1 MGTRAKR
8 RSTAARCVRREVLM
22 GLVWEVLVAVWR
34 AAAQGSG
41 FIFPF

>member
-1 MGTRAKR
+1 MW
-8 RSTAARCVRREVLM
+8 RREVIV
-22 GLVWEVLVAVWR
+22 GTIWQVLIAIWR